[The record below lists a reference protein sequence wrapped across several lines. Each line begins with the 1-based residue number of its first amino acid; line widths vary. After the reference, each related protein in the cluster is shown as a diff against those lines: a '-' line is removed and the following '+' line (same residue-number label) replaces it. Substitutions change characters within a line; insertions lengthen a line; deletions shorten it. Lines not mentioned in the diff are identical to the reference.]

1 MTAMV
6 SVKATTREERRN
18 KSRNKWLEDA
28 VAYLIKIGVYAPDEL
43 EGANELAEILWD
55 SSDNE
60 DYFDDHAM
68 FQSAKEAVDE
78 ELTYWGD

>member
-60 DYFDDHAM
+60 DYFDDHAL
-68 FQSAKEAVDE
+68 FQSAEDAVDE

>member
-1 MTAMV
+1 MTAMI
-6 SVKATTREERRN
+6 SVKATTRQER
-18 KSRNKWLEDA
+18 LEA
-28 VAYLIKIGVYAPDEL
+28 ARTEWIQEATTYLFKLGVYAPDEL

-60 DYFDDHAM
+60 DYFDDHANFM
-68 FQSAKEAVDE
+68 GAVDAVDE

>member
-1 MTAMV
+1 MTAMI
-6 SVKATTREERRN
+6 SATATTREERRN

-60 DYFDDHAM
+60 DYFDDHAL
-68 FQSAKEAVDE
+68 FQSAEDAVDE

>member
-6 SVKATTREERRN
+6 SVKATTRQER
-18 KSRNKWLEDA
+18 LEA
-28 VAYLIKIGVYAPDEL
+28 ARAEWIQTAMAYLLKLGIYAPDEL

-55 SSDNE
+55 GSDNE
-60 DYFDDHAM
+60 DYFDDHAL
-68 FQSAKEAVDE
+68 FQSAEDAVDE